1 VSHKIAVQRT
11 VLAWPATAL
20 ATVLAAALLGACS
33 SSVPATKSDSSGPP
47 TSTGAVAVASLH
59 AMLPEAIKSSG
70 VLRVA
75 STFGYPPD
83 EYYEADNKTPTGIS
97 VDLGNAVAGVLG
109 LKAEFSNVA
118 FDSILPGLLAG
129 RYDTVIGALSA
140 TPERVKQ
147 FNMVT
152 YQNAGAALLV
162 SGGNPKHIAGLEDLC
177 GLTVALLKGSIYI
190 PLLQGRSAT
199 DCVGKGKSA
208 IKLSIYDGSADYF
221 QAVASRRADATYT
234 GFEAAKYAADNSGGQ
249 LTFIDRLYPDI
260 PYGAPFIKQNLQL
273 AKAVQA
279 AFTQIINNG
288 TYGKIMAKWG
298 VNKEAISAS
307 SLLQANG

>member
-1 VSHKIAVQRT
+1 MALVIAS
-11 VLAWPATAL
+11 ATAL
-20 ATVLAAALLGACS
+20 LAACS
-33 SSVPATKSDSSGPP
+33 SSAPATSSDSSRPA
-47 TSTGAVAVASLH
+47 TSSSAVAVASLH
-59 AMLPEAIKSSG
+59 EMLPSAIKSSG

-83 EYYEADNKTPTGIS
+83 EYYEADNTTPTGIS

-109 LKAEFSNVA
+109 LKADFSNIA

-147 FNMVT
+147 FDMVT
-152 YQNAGAALLV
+152 YQNAGTALLV
-162 SGGNPKHIAGLEDLC
+162 SGGNPKHIAGIEDLC

-190 PLLQGRSAT
+190 PLLQGKSQA
-199 DCVGKGKSA
+199 DCLAKGKPA

-221 QAVASRRADATYT
+221 QAVASGRADATYT

-249 LTFIDRLYPDI
+249 LTFIDKLYPDI
-260 PYGAPFIKQNLQL
+260 PYGAAFTKQNLQL

-279 AFTQIINNG
+279 AFTYIIHNG
-288 TYGKIMAKWG
+288 TYGQIMAKWG
-298 VNKEAISAS
+298 VTKEAISAS
-307 SLLQANG
+307 TLLQANP